1 MIAPASYTDLQT
13 FWTCPRQLGFRKLGY
28 SLPVSPEPVQTGQFV
43 HEGLRAFFAG
53 GAFDSEYAVEAINK
67 AKEQAILRL
76 DKVAEREE
84 HQKGI
89 SRAVEA
95 SNRALKLLSR
105 YFQAYAGD
113 YQSAIPEVELNHYKT
128 VCHID
133 LIAEFK
139 GELAIVDFK
148 TSKSPD
154 MRWYDISGQCDLY
167 AYILWACPRQGNQPN
182 GWIVDKAKADSASLI
197 IYDIISEEGLFR
209 HIRRPN
215 LGRGKRLFG
224 QIDTLA
230 NLEISFLLNKPQY
243 QWNCPRCEYWMP
255 CYIMET
261 GEPKGAI
268 EYLADNYIYKEG
280 KGDAE

>member
-28 SLPVSPEPVQTGQFV
+28 SLPVSPEPMQTGQFV

-53 GAFDSEYAVEAINK
+53 GACDSEYAVEAIGK
-67 AKEQAILRL
+67 AKDQAILRL
-76 DKVAEREE
+76 DKVTEREE
-84 HQKGI
+84 HLKAI
-89 SRAVEA
+89 SRTVEA

-113 YQSAIPEVELNHYKT
+113 YQHAIPEVELNHCKI
-128 VCHID
+128 VCHVD
-133 LIAEFK
+133 LLAEFK
-139 GELAIVDFK
+139 DELAIVDFK

-167 AYILWACPRQGNQPN
+167 AYIL
-182 GWIVDKAKADSASLI
+182 DEAKGDSVSLI

-209 HIRRPN
+209 HTRRPN
-215 LGRGKRLFG
+215 LDRGKRLFR

-230 NLEISFLLNKPQY
+230 NLEISFLLKKPQY
-243 QWNCPRCEYWMP
+243 QWNCPQCEYWMP